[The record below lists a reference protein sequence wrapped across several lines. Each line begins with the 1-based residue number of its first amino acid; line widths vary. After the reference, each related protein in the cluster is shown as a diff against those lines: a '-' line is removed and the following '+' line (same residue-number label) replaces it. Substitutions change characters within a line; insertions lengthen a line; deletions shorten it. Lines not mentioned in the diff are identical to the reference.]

1 MLPHWPAEVHYTGV
15 GYGAYPFWKGNEGA
29 KDHAPIEVWYSE
41 RLASEKFSHSAC
53 SLDLVGDPGATKGT
67 KVPCVHLMVG
77 TVHPRPHEAAP
88 TLGEH
93 RGHGGEGGARP
104 AALLKVAQLRA
115 RVRCASRKD
124 ALLRRARLRCG
135 RHENRQ
141 DECRGEDSGQGVLY
155 FRPRRVT

>member
-77 TVHPRPHEAAP
+77 TVHPRPHEAAGPEPAKAQAYLYSADETFCCRSTGSPEDLSPP
-88 TLGEH
+88 TSHFMDKMTLDGN
-93 RGHGGEGGARP
+93 RTNITTASC
-104 AALLKVAQLRA
+104 AA
-115 RVRCASRKD
+115 SD
-124 ALLRRARLRCG
+124 ALDDVR
-135 RHENRQ
+135 E
-141 DECRGEDSGQGVLY
+141 S
-155 FRPRRVT
+155 